1 MPGRASPALALPLV
15 LMLAAGLSLGA
26 GLVVGAGFGAGAAS
40 AATPSA
46 DAPSADAPSATP
58 SPSAA
63 SAAPDLVAPSASPSV
78 APPPAAPPTTAP
90 TDPPTTTPPPSQP
103 PIADPQIASPAS
115 GDTLAGAVSIRG
127 SAEPGSDIQVQSS
140 TQSDPLCTVSA
151 DSDGSFVCS
160 TSGLPSGPNVQLSVV
175 QLVGGY
181 DDKHAA
187 ITVNVLNSPTL
198 SSGSNGPMSTGY
210 GTVRGT
216 AYPGATVNATA
227 ASYSC
232 SGVADGQGSWACNL
246 GTNIPSGTLR
256 VSATQTTGWSNGASS
271 ASDTL
276 TLQIDST
283 VPSPPVI
290 TSPNAG
296 ATVAQVGSV
305 SGTGENGAL
314 VTVFAGTF
322 AACTATV
329 QGAAWSCTTGTVP
342 AGSFGV
348 SAMQQDAA
356 GNVSDE
362 SAPFTVRFGAAGVPT
377 PSASGSGSGGSAGTA
392 GPAPS
397 GNASSSPPPSG
408 AASGSGSG
416 SSGSG
421 PSGSGGAST
430 GGNPGDGDGS
440 AGGSGGSSGGQNS
453 PGGGGTIVAPAAP
466 APDTWASATRFTA
479 ALQPVLASSP
489 LTTWLVALAA
499 ALAAILL
506 IAAPGRLL
514 AAALARRRERDSD
527 IAHAGMLGSPVSPGP
542 ASPMSASPMSA
553 SPMSASPASA
563 SPVSA
568 SPMPV
573 SPAPTRGIPRLSGL
587 ALPTGR
593 PRGALDAAT
602 RTRLLRSTLKRSRFT
617 GRNRPAGDFDSAFEI
632 TFSPWLV
639 ASVCVLLSAA
649 IGLLSGPVAGQPAYL
664 RLFVAISVAFAALNA
679 VSVVVPRV
687 LAKRWL
693 GVTVQLVVS
702 PRYLLVAGALAVLS
716 RLLDLQPALL
726 FGIVL
731 SLVTAVGLSRR
742 QAARLAGLQLG
753 ALLGLGTVAWLA
765 LVWLPGIAG
774 ANATANPVAALANE
788 TLTTIVLGA
797 FGATAVLVLPF
808 GSLAGRAVYEWSK
821 PIWLGLT
828 LVSFTLLAAAVTP
841 SFEQAGRSFA
851 LAQTVVIA
859 VAFAAVSVSVWVW
872 YRFIAPTLDD
882 PVLDEPALDESAH
895 DEPAVDKLRLDR

>member
-1 MPGRASPALALPLV
+1 MKQSTNRGVPRGSATRVSRVRMPGRAFSALALPLV
-15 LMLAAGLSLGA
+15 LLLAAGVGLGA
-26 GLVVGAGFGAGAAS
+26 AALPSDAS
-40 AATPSA
+40 APTATPSV
-46 DAPSADAPSATP
+46 ATP
-58 SPSAA
+58 PEA
-63 SAAPDLVAPSASPSV
+63 
-78 APPPAAPPTTAP
+78 PAATADPPTTAP
-90 TDPPTTTPPPSQP
+90 TDPPTTAPPTTPPPSQA
-103 PIADPQIASPAS
+103 PIADPRIASPSA
-115 GDTLAGAVSIRG
+115 GDTLGGAVTIRG

-151 DSDGSFVCS
+151 DSDGSFACS
-160 TSGLPSGPNVQLSVV
+160 SSGLPSGPNVQLSVV
-175 QLVGGY
+175 QLVSGY
-181 DDKHAA
+181 DDKHTA
-187 ITVNVLNSPTL
+187 IAVNVLNSPTL
-198 SSGSNGPMSTGY
+198 SSGSNGPVSTGY

-227 ASYSC
+227 AAYSC
-232 SGVADGQGSWACNL
+232 SGIADGQGSWACNL

-256 VSATQTTGWSNGASS
+256 VAATQTTGWSNGASS

-283 VPSPPVI
+283 VPSPPVV
-290 TSPNAG
+290 TSPKAG
-296 ATVAQVGSV
+296 ATVAQVGSI

-329 QGAAWSCTTGTVP
+329 QGTAWSCTTGTVP

-362 SAPFTVRFGAAGVPT
+362 STPFTVTFSASGVPT
-377 PSASGSGSGGSAGTA
+377 PSASASGSATGSGSGASTA
-392 GPAPS
+392 TATPIPN
-397 GNASSSPPPSG
+397 GNSSPSPSG

-416 SSGSG
+416 T
-421 PSGSGGAST
+421 PGSGGASS
-430 GGNPGDGDGS
+430 GGGGSATAPGGGTGS

-453 PGGGGTIVAPAAP
+453 PGDGAVTPAAP

-479 ALQPVLASSP
+479 ALQPVLSSSP
-489 LTTWLVALAA
+489 LTTWLIALAA
-499 ALAAILL
+499 ALAAIVL

-514 AAALARRRERDSD
+514 AAALARRRGRDLDS
-527 IAHAGMLGSPVSPGP
+527 AHFP
-542 ASPMSASPMSA
+542 ALV
-553 SPMSASPASA
+553 SPASA
-563 SPVSA
+563 GSA
-568 SPMPV
+568 SPRSV
-573 SPAPTRGIPRLSGL
+573 SPRSVSPIRGIPRLSGL

-617 GRNRPAGDFDSAFEI
+617 GRNRPTGDFDSAFEI
-632 TFSPWLV
+632 TFSPWLI
-639 ASVCVLLSAA
+639 ASACVLLSAA
-649 IGLLSGPVAGQPAYL
+649 IGMLSGPVAGQPAYL

-679 VSVVVPRV
+679 VAVVLPRV
-687 LAKRWL
+687 LARRWL
-693 GVTVQLVVS
+693 GVTAQLVVS
-702 PRYLLVAGALAVLS
+702 PRYLLVAVALSVIS

-828 LVSFTLLAAAVTP
+828 LVSFTLLAAVVAP

-859 VAFAAVSVSVWVW
+859 VAFAAVSLSVWVW
-872 YRFIAPTLDD
+872 YTFIAPTLDD
-882 PVLDEPALDESAH
+882 PAPDDRPLSNQTRNNQTRNNPALHE
-895 DEPAVDKLRLDR
+895 